1 MPFISHFLGITDLY
15 CLVSSVW
22 KKIVSGILLCSVF
35 VFVFKWEYKVALA
48 SLSCW
53 VHIHFLIGCNHS
65 LNIIVTYVFF
75 KCSVKGFF
83 FFCFYFLQNF
93 VQMHKFH
100 INSILLNYIFIIHFR
115 WYIFTFEMFI
125 LFPSCLNSKNFIQII
140 YIYFLMLQ

>member
-83 FFCFYFLQNF
+83 FFAFISYKILYKCTKSTSIQYFWTIYSLYILGDIFSPLKCLFCFLL
-93 VQMHKFH
+93 VW
-100 INSILLNYIFIIHFR
+100 ILKTSFKSYIYIF
-115 WYIFTFEMFI
+115 
-125 LFPSCLNSKNFIQII
+125 
-140 YIYFLMLQ
+140 